1 MSLAY
6 DHVQSPKTGHWS
18 AQRKAAEWPCPQG
31 YWPLP
36 PLFAQHLH
44 MGLNFLIIPAA
55 LLTGVTLLLDLLLL
69 VCILGHRHLCK
80 ETRYLLLANVFL
92 SDTLFLSSN
101 FANIACNML
110 QVKVSHMFCELIMV
124 SKVTTC
130 CSTIL
135 TLTLMVV
142 DTYLAVRCPLRYT
155 QALRPRHAMGAVAAV
170 WLVAAFL
177 PFALLL
183 LTPNQMHINL
193 HVYFTVMVFLCTALI
208 CYCYMRLYL
217 VTRSSGIWRS
227 RYSRARTTLLLH
239 ALVLTV
245 YFTPCFVFTAQ
256 LGLQDT
262 MEAELAVWLDTVNV
276 TVLLVMSLAP
286 YLYGLRYRDLRGAL
300 RDCFGL
306 RRTRATET
314 VSSY

>member
-1 MSLAY
+1 MNCSSTNISTALERTR
-6 DHVQSPKTGHWS
+6 H
-18 AQRKAAEWPCPQG
+18 E
-31 YWPLP
+31 
-36 PLFAQHLH
+36 
-44 MGLNFLIIPAA
+44 GLNFLIIPAA

-183 LTPNQMHINL
+183 LTPAILLSGPPVLKDCVVLVILDCLQNQMHINL

-276 TVLLVMSLAP
+276 TVLLVMSRASAP
-286 YLYGLRYRDLRGAL
+286 CLYGLRYREIYRTVWMTVG
-300 RDCFGL
+300 
-306 RRTRATET
+306 RRHP
-314 VSSY
+314 SHIS